1 MFRSIQSAVLGLA
14 LLTGAAQAEEK
25 DFEGSRDHPL
35 LTRMPGYFISS
46 YEVREWDAMDSPY
59 ATGADARWEGK
70 TTRIGYTVQPGG
82 RQVSMAQIARNYEA
96 AMKKAGAKI
105 LYAEGNITCA
115 RLEKGGA
122 KTWVQAGAFNE
133 GSVYEL
139 LIVEAGSLAQ
149 EVVADAAALKQGLT
163 AEGRVALYGLYF
175 DSGKA
180 VVKPESEPT
189 LVQLVK
195 LLKQE
200 ARLSVFVVG
209 HTDTDGTLEANQ
221 KLSADRAAAV
231 VAALT
236 ARGIDSKRLK
246 SAGVG
251 PCSPVA
257 TNRTPEGKAKNRR
270 VELVERP

>member
-139 LIVEAGSLAQ
+139 LIVEAGGLAQ